1 MSYYALFKWWLLLS
15 QHPSCLCKQTVFTLL
30 SLNFGTLAVALGSFP
45 LGHGPYRSCPHSRV
59 CHTGIRSSSGF
70 GTVVTALA
78 QLVALPPA
86 DSFRGCPSRH
96 FGEYELS
103 PSLIGL
109 SPLSTAHPS
118 SFQPTL
124 VRTSIQFY
132 LYFILAMDRS
142 PGFASTACYFRSVRT
157 CFRCGCDPEG
167 LNLATYQ

>member
-86 DSFRGCPSRH
+86 DLTPRLSLKTFRGVRAITEFDWPFTPIHSSSKQ
-96 FGEYELS
+96 F
-103 PSLIGL
+103 
-109 SPLSTAHPS
+109 STYTGSDLHTVLPVLHP
-118 SFQPTL
+118 
-124 VRTSIQFY
+124 
-132 LYFILAMDRS
+132 
-142 PGFASTACYFRSVRT
+142 GH
-157 CFRCGCDPEG
+157 G
-167 LNLATYQ
+167 